1 MLSSYSYYSYAYL
14 RWGGHWL
21 RDCCSADCLA
31 ECCIAGSMQG
41 QPLLAY
47 GGGGA
52 APNDT
57 VRTAWGRDCEITQRA
72 RGQRRN
78 AAFSRNASVSIYARP
93 LIFARPICAVQRA
106 LVSSQSLAAG
116 STLTTKA
123 RWTAESI
130 CTALYTLAL
139 ALCLAAAQARC
150 RGASSQAGAATRNTA
165 PGRLYKDAVVA
176 GLFKEH
182 QPHRR
187 RDGCTRL

>member
-1 MLSSYSYYSYAYL
+1 MLSPYSYYSYAYL

-93 LIFARPICAVQRA
+93 LFL
-106 LVSSQSLAAG
+106 LVRIVPYNAHWSSLLAAG

-123 RWTAESI
+123 RWTAASI
-130 CTALYTLAL
+130 CTALHTLAL

-150 RGASSQAGAATRNTA
+150 RGESSQAGSNTRNTT
-165 PGRLYKDAVVA
+165 PGRRPQHAVVA
-176 GLFKEH
+176 GLFEKY

-187 RDGCTRL
+187 RHGGARLR